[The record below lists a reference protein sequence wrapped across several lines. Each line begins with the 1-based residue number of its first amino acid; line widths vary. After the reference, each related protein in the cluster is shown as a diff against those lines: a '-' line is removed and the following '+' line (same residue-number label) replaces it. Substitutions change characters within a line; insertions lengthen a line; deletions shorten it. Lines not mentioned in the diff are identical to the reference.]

1 MQFATSVFPQR
12 SLFDLSEDNIS
23 LTGKSHLL
31 QSRIIK
37 TVRPMRTENLLAPP
51 LQSLAALCHSDSG
64 AQRKILTVYA
74 HPE

>member
-1 MQFATSVFPQR
+1 MQFATPVFPQR

-37 TVRPMRTENLLAPP
+37 TVRPMRPENLLAPP
-51 LQSLAALCHSDSG
+51 LQSPAAVCYSHPG
-64 AQRKILTVYA
+64 AQREIMKVSA
-74 HPE
+74 HHE